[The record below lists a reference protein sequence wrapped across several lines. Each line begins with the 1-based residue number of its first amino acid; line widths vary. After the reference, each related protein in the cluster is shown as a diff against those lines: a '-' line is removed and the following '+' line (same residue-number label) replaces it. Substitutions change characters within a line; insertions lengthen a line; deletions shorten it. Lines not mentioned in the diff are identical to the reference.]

1 MESNLNSEIES
12 RILSKEFDTNP
23 YDILK
28 VMREEAPIFWSESMG
43 GWLITR
49 YEDVI
54 KTFKDTEDFGNANRL
69 GKAAEYLPA
78 ASRERLSE
86 FSRHYETIGLLH
98 SDAPEHSRLRGL
110 VVKAFN
116 PGAIRAMKPRIQEI
130 VDQILDV
137 AAAKGEMEVIGDL
150 AWGLPSTVLAD
161 LLDAPVESR
170 MQFKTW
176 ADDLLAF
183 QGSNRPTEEVL
194 LKTQEALVSSKEYLT
209 NLISERRKNPGE
221 DLLSLLVL
229 AESEGDKLT
238 HEELLNTCITL
249 LAAGQETTTA
259 LIGNMLLILLKDPT
273 LLSQIR
279 EEPSLIPGAIEEI
292 VRFESPIPRQP
303 RLIRRDL
310 IIDGIELKAGEIAFQ
325 MLNSANRDP
334 NFFENPESINFRR
347 QANKHLGFGLG
358 AHYCVGAPL
367 SRIEATIVLESL
379 IWRFD
384 DIRLLSKDIR
394 WNITKRN
401 SRVLESLNIS
411 LA

>member
-1 MESNLNSEIES
+1 VKSNLNSEID
-12 RILSKEFDTNP
+12 SKIQSKDFDTDP

-28 VMREEAPIFWSESMG
+28 LMRKEAPIFWSDSMG

-49 YEDVI
+49 YEDVV
-54 KTFKDTEDFGNANRL
+54 KTFKDTEDYGNANRL

-116 PGAIRAMKPRIQEI
+116 PGAIRAMKPRIQGI
-130 VDQILDV
+130 VDQILD
-137 AAAKGEMEVIGDL
+137 AAAIKGGMEVIGDL

-170 MQFKTW
+170 ILFKNW

-194 LKTQEALVSSKEYLT
+194 LKTQEALVASKKYLT
-209 NLISERRKNPGE
+209 DLISQRRMNPGE

-229 AESEGDKLT
+229 AESEGEKLT

-259 LIGNMLLILLKDPT
+259 LIGNMLLLLLQDPN
-273 LLSQIR
+273 LLLQIR
-279 EEPSLIPGAIEEI
+279 EDPSLIPGAIEEI

-303 RLIRRDL
+303 RLIRRD
-310 IIDGIELKAGEIAFQ
+310 ISIGGNELKAGQIAFQ
-325 MLNSANRDP
+325 MLNSANRDSD
-334 NFFENPESINFRR
+334 FFDDPDSINFRR

-379 IWRFD
+379 IERFSE
-384 DIRLLSKDIR
+384 IKLMGKEIK
-394 WNITKRN
+394 WNTTKRN
-401 SRVLESLNIS
+401 SRVLDSLNIS

>member
-1 MESNLNSEIES
+1 MRSDLNLAIES
-12 RILSKEFDTNP
+12 KIQTKEFDTDP

-28 VMREEAPIFWSESMG
+28 SMREEAPIFWSPSMG

-54 KTFKDTEDFGNANRL
+54 KTFKETEDYGNANRL
-69 GKAAEYLPA
+69 GKAAEYFPVSA
-78 ASRERLSE
+78 RGRLSE

-116 PGAIRAMKPRIQEI
+116 PGAIRAMKPRIQGI
-130 VDQILDV
+130 VDQILD
-137 AAAKGEMEVIGDL
+137 AAAIKGEMEVIGDL

-170 MQFKTW
+170 MLFKNW

-183 QGSNRPTEEVL
+183 QGSNRPTEQVL
-194 LKTQEALVSSKEYLT
+194 LKTQEALVSSKRYLT
-209 NLISERRKNPGE
+209 DLISQRRLNPGE

-229 AESEGDKLT
+229 AESDGEKLT
-238 HEELLNTCITL
+238 HDELLNTCITL
-249 LAAGQETTTA
+249 LAAGQETTTS
-259 LIGNMLLILLKDPT
+259 LIGNMLLLLLKDLN

-279 EEPSLIPGAIEEI
+279 EDPSLIPGAIEEI

-303 RLIRRDL
+303 RLIRRD
-310 IIDGIELKAGEIAFQ
+310 ISIEGIELKAGQIAFQ
-325 MLNSANRDP
+325 MLNSANRDSDFFDEP
-334 NFFENPESINFRR
+334 DSVNFKR
-347 QANKHLGFGLG
+347 QSNKHLGFGLG

-379 IWRFD
+379 IERFS
-384 DIRLLSKDIR
+384 DIKLLSKEIK
-394 WNITKRN
+394 WNTVKRN
-401 SRVLESLNIS
+401 SRVLESLNIALS
-411 LA
+411 